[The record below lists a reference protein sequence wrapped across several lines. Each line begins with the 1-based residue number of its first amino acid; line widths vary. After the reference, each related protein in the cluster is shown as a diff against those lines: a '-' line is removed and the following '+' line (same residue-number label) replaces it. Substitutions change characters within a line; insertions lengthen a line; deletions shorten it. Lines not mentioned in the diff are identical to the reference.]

1 MGKASITNLL
11 PDGRAHELSSRLGS
25 ELRRRRIAAQLSQG
39 EVSAPLTRSY
49 VSQVEHGRVLPSI
62 PALIVMAERLGTS
75 ADEVLRS
82 VNRTLNSEYAARRED
97 R

>member
-1 MGKASITNLL
+1 M
-11 PDGRAHELSSRLGS
+11 
-25 ELRRRRIAAQLSQG
+25 SQG
-39 EVSAPLTRSY
+39 DVSAPLTRSY

>member
-1 MGKASITNLL
+1 M
-11 PDGRAHELSSRLGS
+11 LGS
-25 ELRRRRIAAQLSQG
+25 ELRRRRIAARLSQG
-39 EVSAPLTRSY
+39 DVSPPLTRSY

-62 PALIVMAERLGTS
+62 PALMVMAEKLGTS

-82 VNRTLNSEYAARRED
+82 VNRTLSSEYAARHED

>member
-1 MGKASITNLL
+1 
-11 PDGRAHELSSRLGS
+11 
-25 ELRRRRIAAQLSQG
+25 
-39 EVSAPLTRSY
+39 VSPPLTRSY

-62 PALIVMAERLGTS
+62 PALMVMAEKLGTS

-82 VNRTLNSEYAARRED
+82 VNRTLSSEYAARHED